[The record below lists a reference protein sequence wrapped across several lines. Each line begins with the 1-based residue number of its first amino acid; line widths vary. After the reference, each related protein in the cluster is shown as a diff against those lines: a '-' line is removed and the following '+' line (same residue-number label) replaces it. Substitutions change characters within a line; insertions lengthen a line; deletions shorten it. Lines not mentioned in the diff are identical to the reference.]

1 MYCRLGN
8 VHLPLDKVI
17 SQKLKEETMAWMKED
32 GGGESKGP
40 KKQTWNYKPGVD
52 FLTVLDKQT
61 KHLVVLAGDKDP
73 TGTWDGPL
81 GVWIHQYKK
90 GAGSFVTH
98 FSDKFNVACPLAF
111 ENDLFKARMPDYKA
125 RNMRLPF
132 PLSKKGI
139 IQVYDFEMKKVLWFL
154 AGKEIDDGMD
164 FILTNQAAAYKGVIS
179 IYRSGSGL
187 NTKYRVDISQKELT
201 EEDKVVIAS
210 QIKPA
215 SYVDEY
221 IRPFNEQEFLART
234 GINATAYF
242 QQHEKDFGLVDMSQY
257 GAIPGGLAGVQVGQD
272 FKGNAVVAPNT
283 AVSAATG
290 AVASSPTTTTPTT
303 PMVMHGASGA
313 TSGGDWQKALERPIE
328 SSPAFKGKT
337 LRDVF
342 KTSGE
347 AYLKYLVNTGSV
359 EAPEAL
365 AILNNIE
372 HVKAF
377 IAASA
382 A

>member
-1 MYCRLGN
+1 
-8 VHLPLDKVI
+8 
-17 SQKLKEETMAWMKED
+17 MAWMKD
-32 GGGESKGP
+32 DSGGGDRGP
-40 KKQTWNYKPGVD
+40 KKQTWVYKTDVE

-61 KHLVVLAGDKDP
+61 KHLVVLTGDKDP

-81 GVWIHQYKK
+81 GVWVHQYKK

-111 ENDLFKARMPDYKA
+111 ENDLFKAKTPDYKSKGL
-125 RNMRLPF
+125 RLPF

-139 IQVYDFEMKKVLWFL
+139 VQVYDFEMKRVLWFL

-164 FILTNQAAAYKGVIS
+164 FILTNKAADYRGVIS

-187 NTKYRVDISQKELT
+187 NTKYRVDISNKELT
-201 EEDKVVIAS
+201 EEDKAIIAH

-221 IRPFNEQEFLART
+221 IRPFNEQEFLTRT

-242 QQHEKDFGLVDMSQY
+242 QQHQKDFGLVDMSSY
-257 GAIPGGLAGVQVGQD
+257 GVIPGGLAGVEVGQD
-272 FKGNAVVAPNT
+272 FKGNAVAAP
-283 AVSAATG
+283 AGQAPAATG
-290 AVASSPTTTTPTT
+290 GAASSQTTANATTGTTTPTT
-303 PMVMHGASGA
+303 GA
-313 TSGGDWQKALERPIE
+313 TSAISSAGDWQKALERPIE

-337 LRDVF
+337 LREVF

-347 AYLKYLVNTGSV
+347 PYLKYLVNTGAI
-359 EAPEAL
+359 EAPEAKT
-365 AILNNIE
+365 ILDNIE

-377 IAASA
+377 VALQ
-382 A
+382 